1 MRLRD
6 EQSLFEAIEIFES
19 KFAGWLKSRLLQ
31 RGIDIE
37 ENLSFPEL
45 LREYEIKLKTDRQHV
60 NPLINWMK
68 EKDRCQNLK
77 LQLNNGN
84 SHLDPTGF
92 NLLEKTAMDG
102 AVLLL
107 TFENN

>member
-19 KFAGWLKSRLLQ
+19 KFAGWIKSKLIQ
-31 RGIDIE
+31 KGIDVDE
-37 ENLSFPEL
+37 SMNFQDLLKAYESKLSS
-45 LREYEIKLKTDRQHV
+45 DNQHV
-60 NPLINWMK
+60 NPLMNWLK
-68 EKDRCQNLK
+68 EKDRCASMK
-77 LQLNNGN
+77 LQLTNEDA
-84 SHLDPTGF
+84 HLDKSEF

-107 TFENN
+107 TFQSN

>member
-19 KFAGWLKSRLLQ
+19 KFAVWLRSRLIQ
-31 RGIDIE
+31 SGINIKDDMT
-37 ENLSFPEL
+37 FYEL
-45 LREYEIKLKTDRQHV
+45 LGEYERNLNSDRQHV
-60 NPLINWMK
+60 NPLLNWIK
-68 EKDRCQNLK
+68 EKDRCVNMK
-77 LQLNNGN
+77 LQLNNGDN
-84 SHLDPTGF
+84 HLDSTSF
-92 NLLEKTAMDG
+92 NILEKTAMDG

>member
-19 KFAGWLKSRLLQ
+19 KFASWIKSKLIQ
-31 RGIDIE
+31 GGYEVDE
-37 ENLSFPEL
+37 SMSFQEL
-45 LREYEIKLKTDRQHV
+45 LKTYDTKLKTDRQHV
-60 NPLINWMK
+60 NPLLNWLR
-68 EKDRCQNLK
+68 EKDRCVHLK
-77 LQLNNGN
+77 TRLINGN
-84 SHLDPTGF
+84 DHLDTTGF

-107 TFENN
+107 TFQSN